1 MLVSIIIVNWNTKDF
16 LHPCLQSILDNPPT
30 SDFEIIVVDNASSD
44 SSAEMVRDEFP
55 GVTLIANVENTG
67 YAEGNNIG
75 FSAAKGDILLLLNPD
90 TEVRPGAID
99 ALIRCMERHPDAGAV
114 AGRLIYPDG
123 RVQSS
128 CRSFPEPMS
137 IMYDYLRLSRLFPK
151 SKRFGA
157 YRMTWFDY
165 NTEIEV
171 DQPMASCMLTSR
183 NILDE
188 IGVFDTDL
196 PIFFNDVDW
205 CYRTKQ
211 KGFKIYFTPYA
222 EIVHHVGGSTRQIKP
237 AMVRE
242 SHISLKRFYAKHYKN
257 KISPILY
264 YLIMAAISVNMF
276 ISLRLKP
283 IVKR

>member
-1 MLVSIIIVNWNTKDF
+1 
-16 LHPCLQSILDNPPT
+16 
-30 SDFEIIVVDNASSD
+30 
-44 SSAEMVRDEFP
+44 
-55 GVTLIANVENTG
+55 
-67 YAEGNNIG
+67 
-75 FSAAKGDILLLLNPD
+75 
-90 TEVRPGAID
+90 
-99 ALIRCMERHPDAGAV
+99 
-114 AGRLIYPDG
+114 
-123 RVQSS
+123 
-128 CRSFPEPMS
+128 
-137 IMYDYLRLSRLFPK
+137 MYDYLRLSRLFPK

-165 NTEIEV
+165 KSEIEV

-183 NILDE
+183 NALDE
-188 IGVFDTDL
+188 IGVFDTDF

-205 CYRTKQ
+205 CYRAIQ
-211 KGFKIYFTPYA
+211 KGFRIYFTPYA

-242 SHISLKRFYAKHYKN
+242 SHISLKRFYAKHYRG

-264 YLIMAAISVNMF
+264 YLIMAAISANMF